1 MRPSLRSL
9 VTTASAVLVLAAAIV
24 WVVQPLTDAT
34 DAAQEHAAGVREIA
48 VTVYG
53 WGMSPSVI
61 RVLPGQRVRFVV
73 GTDDVM
79 HGFAINELGVNL
91 ALVPGRASRSADV
104 HVTLAEGTYAIH
116 CSVFCGLGHGSMK
129 ARLIVGSPP
138 PDPKRMAPWIAS
150 GASVLLVIAL
160 GGVVTRRGRQ
170 A

>member
-1 MRPSLRSL
+1 MRRSVRSL
-9 VTTASAVLVLAAAIV
+9 VTTASAVFLLAAGIV
-24 WVVQPLTDAT
+24 WATSPQTDGMGGAG
-34 DAAQEHAAGVREIA
+34 DVAADGVRDIA

-91 ALVPGRASRSADV
+91 ALAPGRASRSADV

-150 GASVLLVIAL
+150 GASVMLVGVIV
-160 GGVVTRRGRQ
+160 GGRRRRGRH
-170 A
+170 